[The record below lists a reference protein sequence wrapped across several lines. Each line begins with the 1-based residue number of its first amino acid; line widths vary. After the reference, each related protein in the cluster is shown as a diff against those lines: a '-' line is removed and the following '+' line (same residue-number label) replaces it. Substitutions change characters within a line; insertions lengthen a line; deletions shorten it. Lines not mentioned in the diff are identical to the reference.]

1 MAMMKQVLAVTF
13 ALSLTGASLALA
25 QQGAAQQGP
34 APQGPERGGMRWRPS
49 AEDAAAFTDA
59 HIAALKA
66 GLKLTPDQEKNWPA
80 VETAIRDLAK
90 DRADRMKTRMERMAA
105 LREARR
111 GGDKAQTG
119 SAQTGSAQP
128 GSAQPGPDAIARL
141 RQGADAMT
149 TRAANLK
156 KLADAAEPLYKSLDE
171 GQKHRFGML
180 LRMGGRGGHANW
192 QRRG

>member
-1 MAMMKQVLAVTF
+1 MMKKLLAATI
-13 ALSLTGASLALA
+13 ALSLTGASVALA
-25 QQGAAQQGP
+25 QQGGGQQGP
-34 APQGPERGGMRWRPS
+34 GRDRIGWRAN

-66 GLKLTPDQEKNWPA
+66 GLKLTPEQEKNWPA

-90 DRADRMKTRMERMAA
+90 DRADRMKSRMERMAA

-111 GGDKAQTG
+111 GGDNT
-119 SAQTGSAQP
+119 
-128 GSAQPGPDAIARL
+128 QPGPDTIARL

-149 TRAANLK
+149 ARAANLK
-156 KLADAAEPLYKSLDE
+156 KLADAAEPLYKSLDD

-180 LRMGGRGGHANW
+180 LRMGGRGGHAHW

>member
-1 MAMMKQVLAVTF
+1 MMKQVLAVTF

-25 QQGAAQQGP
+25 QQGPGQQGP
-34 APQGPERGGMRWRPS
+34 GQGPERGGMRWRLN

-66 GLKLTPDQEKNWPA
+66 GLKLTSDQEKNWPA

-90 DRADRMKTRMERMAA
+90 DRADRMKARMERMAA

-111 GGDKAQTG
+111 GADN
-119 SAQTGSAQP
+119 AQP
-128 GSAQPGPDAIARL
+128 AAQPGPDAIARL
-141 RQGADAMT
+141 REGADAMT

-156 KLADAAEPLYKSLDE
+156 KLADAAEPLYKSLDD

-180 LRMGGRGGHANW
+180 LRMGGRGGHAHW